1 MKYQN
6 FKGGNNMFISLEET
20 KKLISEGKLLH
31 IAGDEKLM
39 SQLPKGNWIG
49 GTTPYFIT
57 EDGGITSNEK
67 LFVDVI
73 DFALDFKV
81 SEYDKNNI
89 EEITKNAYDNG
100 VTLLVIPFA
109 SEVAVKYSKE
119 APNSEEL
126 LLTPIVGWISGFNL
140 ETNGTA
146 KVYNGISGSAFN
158 DKAVALHINLPENKF
173 ASIGII
179 NIFQYDENADKI
191 EFFED
196 SLSVK
201 KCLVNGEEVIFEKY
215 IADNKIDTKLPL
227 VSDYNSVLIN
237 VSIKSVSA
245 DNNTVDLYA
254 PVFAGREYRFA
265 SPVGDYHERFEKFL
279 KDYDSN
285 NPFFSCNCILNYLYG
300 DLEGKATKPFAGP
313 VTFGEVAY
321 QLLNQTLVYVEI
333 VE

>member
-1 MKYQN
+1 
-6 FKGGNNMFISLEET
+6 MFITLEET
-20 KKLISEGKLLH
+20 KRLVSEGKLLH
-31 IAGDEKLM
+31 IAGDEKLLN
-39 SQLPKGNWIG
+39 QLPKGNWIG

-57 EDGGITSNEK
+57 DDGGITSSDK
-67 LFVDVI
+67 LFVNEI
-73 DFALDFKV
+73 DFALDFKL

-100 VTLLVIPFA
+100 VTLLVVPYA
-109 SEVAVKYSKE
+109 SDVAIKYSKE

-140 ETNGTA
+140 ETGGTA
-146 KVYNGISGSAFN
+146 KAYNGNNGTWYN
-158 DKAVALHINLPENKF
+158 DKAVALHIELPDDKY

-179 NIFQYDENADKI
+179 NIFDYDENSDKI

-201 KCLVNGEEVIFEKY
+201 KCLVNGKEVIFEKY
-215 IADNKIDTKLPL
+215 LSENNIDTQLPL
-227 VSDYNSVLIN
+227 ISDYNSVLIN
-237 VSIKSVSA
+237 VSIKSVSK

-265 SPVGDYHERFEKFL
+265 SPVVDYHERFKKFL
-279 KDYDSN
+279 KECEN
-285 NPFFSCNCILNYLYG
+285 NKPFFSCNCILNYLYG
-300 DLEGKATKPFAGP
+300 KLEGKSTKPFAGP

-321 QLLNQTLVYVEI
+321 QLLNQTLVFAEI

>member
-1 MKYQN
+1 
-6 FKGGNNMFISLEET
+6 MFISLEET
-20 KKLISEGKLLH
+20 KILISAGKLLH
-31 IAGDEKLM
+31 IAGDEKLLN
-39 SQLPKGNWIG
+39 QLPKGNWIG

-57 EDGGITSNEK
+57 DNGGITSDDK
-67 LFVDVI
+67 LFVNEI
-73 DFALDFKV
+73 DFALDFKL

-100 VTLLVIPFA
+100 VTLLVMPYA
-109 SEVAVKYSKE
+109 SDVAVKYSKE

-140 ETNGTA
+140 ETGGTA
-146 KVYNGISGSAFN
+146 KAYNGNFGIGYN
-158 DKAVALHINLPENKF
+158 DKAVALHVKLPDNKF

-179 NIFQYDENADKI
+179 NIFDYDEKSDKI

-201 KCLVNGEEVIFEKY
+201 KCLVNGKEVIFEKY
-215 IADNKIDTKLPL
+215 LSENNIDTQLPL
-227 VSDYNSVLIN
+227 ISDYNSVLVN
-237 VSIKSVSA
+237 VSIKSVSK

-265 SPVGDYHERFEKFL
+265 SPVGDYHERFKRFL
-279 KDYDSN
+279 KEYEN
-285 NPFFSCNCILNYLYG
+285 NKPFFSCNCILNYLYG
-300 DLEGKATKPFAGP
+300 NLEGKGTKPFAGP

-321 QLLNQTLVYVEI
+321 QLLNQTLVFVEI
-333 VE
+333 IE